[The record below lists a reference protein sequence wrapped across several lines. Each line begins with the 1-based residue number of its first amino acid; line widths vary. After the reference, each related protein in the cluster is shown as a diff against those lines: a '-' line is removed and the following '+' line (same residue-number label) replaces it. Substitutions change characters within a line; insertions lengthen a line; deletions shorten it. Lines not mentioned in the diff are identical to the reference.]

1 METVYRELT
10 DGRTIKIVS
19 QNNETIGADVFFGF
33 EPLPD
38 GDYIYESQTH
48 RLIVENGKIVKKYIR
63 EGGEWIDSN
72 VPTDPDAP
80 TDAGFFGINF
90 GTEKKDILTE
100 EKFDKNIIPTTKIWG
115 IVGSVLVFIG
125 TILSEEGDFFDG
137 LIYLVFGIMST
148 LGLCVLLE
156 GFSTIIKLL
165 RKISDK

>member
-19 QNNETIGADVFFGF
+19 QNNETIGADVFFDD
-33 EPLPD
+33 EPVPD
-38 GDYIYESQTH
+38 GDYIYQSQTH

-63 EGGEWIDSN
+63 EGGEWIN
-72 VPTDPDAP
+72 PNAP
-80 TDAGFFGINF
+80 TDTGFFGINF

-100 EKFDKNIIPTTKIWG
+100 EKFDKNIIPTTKVWG

>member
-10 DGRTIKIVS
+10 DGRTIKILS
-19 QNNETIGADVFFGF
+19 QNNETIGSDVFFDD
-33 EPLPD
+33 EPVPD
-38 GDYIYESQTH
+38 GDYVYKSLTH
-48 RLIVENGKIVKKYIR
+48 KLIVKNGKIVERY
-63 EGGEWIDSN
+63 
-72 VPTDPDAP
+72 
-80 TDAGFFGINF
+80 FGNNGDWF
-90 GTEKKDILTE
+90 ESEKMTTEKKDIPTE
-100 EKFDKNIIPTTKIWG
+100 EKFDKNIIPTTKIVG

-125 TILSEEGDFFDG
+125 TILSPEGDFFGG

>member
-19 QNNETIGADVFFGF
+19 QNNETIGSSVFFDE
-33 EPLPD
+33 EPVPD
-38 GDYIYESQTH
+38 GEYIYSVGISSIKSTTYK
-48 RLIVENGKIVKKYIR
+48 LIVENGKIVIRYILD
-63 EGGEWIDSN
+63 GGEWVN
-72 VPTDPDAP
+72 PDGP
-80 TDAGFFGINF
+80 IKN
-90 GTEKKDILTE
+90 KVLLTE
-100 EKFDKNIIPTTKIWG
+100 EKFDTNIIPTTKIVG
-115 IVGSVLVFIG
+115 IVGSIIVFFGI
-125 TILSEEGDFFDG
+125 ILSPEGDFFDG